1 MPTPSLTCARAGYY
15 LSAND
20 TVPGTPERP
29 LSSLGFRGYLAYWSS
44 VVLRTLA
51 LAFDETDP
59 DFSQLL
65 LAPPPSASTPVK
77 GATVSPAVVAA
88 ARARQVHE
96 CTRIRRA
103 LLGLPALSDTFR
115 PLSGGDAEEEEIQ
128 RRKIIRVAKGF
139 AGVTPRGLAT
149 PSRSERRATR
159 AGNRAGSQGSP
170 SDAQAPGPVK
180 TESSVGPPDDLGA
193 GRTREGRR
201 AQGSAPA
208 PDAHAKHPALA
219 IAIAPGAS
227 ISLATTLGALS
238 AATRLRVDDVA
249 FALAECGLLRWRV
262 PPAVVQERG
271 VYRAHP
277 SGDAARATKGTAEL
291 PVEAALLITRDAV
304 RKAIQAKNVKRPVLD
319 DIYVLV

>member
-1 MPTPSLTCARAGYY
+1 M
-15 LSAND
+15 
-20 TVPGTPERP
+20 PGTPERP

-51 LAFDETDP
+51 LAFDEMEP
-59 DFSQLL
+59 SISQLL

-77 GATVSPAVVAA
+77 GAPVSPAVAAA

-103 LLGLPALSDTFR
+103 LLGLPALPDTFR
-115 PLSGGDAEEEEIQ
+115 PLSGGDAEQEEIQ

-170 SDAQAPGPVK
+170 VEEAPSPVK
-180 TESSVGPPDDLGA
+180 IEPGA
-193 GRTREGRR
+193 ASTSGSNGRTRGQ
-201 AQGSAPA
+201 ASAPA
-208 PDAHAKHPALA
+208 PDAASKHPALA

-249 FALAECGLLRWRV
+249 FALAECGLLRWLV
-262 PPAVVQERG
+262 PPAVLQERG
-271 VYRAHP
+271 VYRAAK
-277 SGDAARATKGTAEL
+277 GTDAAGQAKAASEL
-291 PVEAALLITRDAV
+291 PAEAALLITRDAV
-304 RKAIQAKNVKRPVLD
+304 REAIRAKNVKRPVLD